1 MERAGVE
8 ITWLGHATFEL
19 KSPEGKV
26 FLIDPWTYGN
36 PSCTAQLREPEQVDA
51 ILVTHGHHDHIGDL
65 GRIAE
70 AHRPVVVAVPELG
83 RWLAS
88 RGVKRIQTM
97 NVGGILELLGV
108 QVVMTGASHT
118 SSVDEDPFAYVGV
131 PAGYVL
137 LFSNGSR
144 IYHAGDT
151 AAFDGM
157 RVIHEVHG
165 PDLALLPIGD
175 HHTMGPREAAFAAG
189 LLQVK
194 RVVPMHYGL
203 PGSTGTPAALREGLR
218 SFGLSDV
225 EVIEMAA
232 GQTISS

>member
-1 MERAGVE
+1 MERFGVE
-8 ITWLGHATFEL
+8 LTWLGHATFKL
-19 KSPEGKV
+19 RSPEGNV
-26 FLIDPWTYGN
+26 FVIDPWTYGN
-36 PSCTAQLREPEQVDA
+36 PSCPAHLRDVDQVDA

-65 GRIAE
+65 AGMAA
-70 AHRPVVVAVPELG
+70 AHGPVVVTVPELG

-97 NVGGILELLGV
+97 NVGGILDVLGV

-118 SSVDEDPFAYVGV
+118 SSVDEDPFANVGV

-137 LFSNGSR
+137 GFSNGRR

-157 RVIHEVHG
+157 RVIHEVHA

-175 HHTMGPREAAFAAG
+175 HHTMGPREAAFSTG

-194 RVVPMHYGL
+194 HVVPMHYGL
-203 PGSTGTPAALREGLR
+203 PGSTGTPAALREGLAA
-218 SFGLSDV
+218 FGLSDV
-225 EVIEMAA
+225 EVIEMSP
-232 GQTISS
+232 GETVS